1 MMRKGRYGVAL
12 VLFAVYLLGVGGTA
26 LSSLLCPCVELH
38 RHSTSCCHDHGHTHT
53 YMHPLAAAH
62 DSDLSLPCCDDRHSN
77 RVALYTS
84 TDDEQRLTK
93 IAMRPLP
100 PMLYAEQ
107 SRLDITLHTSP
118 WERSL
123 VRSFDTRSCAVQTK
137 ALRAPPVLV

>member
-53 YMHPLAAAH
+53 DMHLLAAAH
-62 DSDLSLPCCDDRHSN
+62 DSDLSLPCCDDRHST

-84 TDDEQRLTK
+84 TDDEQRLK
-93 IAMRPLP
+93 VWMRSLP

-107 SRLDITLHTSP
+107 PKCDIYLCTSP

-123 VRSFDTRSCAVQTK
+123 DRSFDTRSCAVQTK

>member
-53 YMHPLAAAH
+53 DMHPLAAAH

-107 SRLDITLHTSP
+107 SKLDIYLCTSP

-123 VRSFDTRSCAVQTK
+123 DRSFDTRSCAVQTK

>member
-1 MMRKGRYGVAL
+1 MRKGRYGVAL

-38 RHSTSCCHDHGHTHT
+38 RHSTSCCHDHGHTHAD
-53 YMHPLAAAH
+53 MHPLAAAH

-84 TDDEQRLTK
+84 TDDEQRLK
-93 IAMRPLP
+93 VWMRSLP

-107 SRLDITLHTSP
+107 PKFDIYLCTSP

-123 VRSFDTRSCAVQTK
+123 DRSFDTRSCAVQTK

>member
-12 VLFAVYLLGVGGTA
+12 VLFAVYLLGIGGTA

-38 RHSTSCCHDHGHTHT
+38 RHSTSCCHDHGHTHAD
-53 YMHPLAAAH
+53 MHPLAAAH

-84 TDDEQRLTK
+84 TDDEQRLK
-93 IAMRPLP
+93 VWMRSLP

-107 SRLDITLHTSP
+107 PKFDIYLCTSP

-123 VRSFDTRSCAVQTK
+123 DRSFDTRSCAVQTK

>member
-1 MMRKGRYGVAL
+1 MRRMRYGVAL
-12 VLFAVYLLGVGGTA
+12 VLVAVYLFGVGGTA

-38 RHSTSCCHDHGHTHT
+38 RHSTTCCHDHGHTHT
-53 YMHPLAAAH
+53 DMHPLAAAH

-84 TDDEQRLTK
+84 ADDEQRLTK
-93 IAMRPLP
+93 VAMRPLP

-107 SRLDITLHTSP
+107 LRLDINLNTSHR
-118 WERSL
+118 ERSL
-123 VRSFDTRSCAVQTK
+123 DRLLDTRQCAVQTK

>member
-12 VLFAVYLLGVGGTA
+12 VLFAVYLLGIGGTA

-53 YMHPLAAAH
+53 DMHPLAAAH

-93 IAMRPLP
+93 IAMRSLP

-107 SRLDITLHTSP
+107 PKFDIYLHTSP

-123 VRSFDTRSCAVQTK
+123 VRSFDTRQGAVQTK

>member
-1 MMRKGRYGVAL
+1 MRKERYGVAL

-53 YMHPLAAAH
+53 DMHPLAAAH

-93 IAMRPLP
+93 IAMRSLP

-107 SRLDITLHTSP
+107 SKFDIYLHTSP

>member
-12 VLFAVYLLGVGGTA
+12 VLMAVYLLGVGGTA

-38 RHSTSCCHDHGHTHT
+38 HHTETCCHDHGHTHAD
-53 YMHPLAAAH
+53 MHPLAAAH

-77 RVALYTS
+77 RVVLYT
-84 TDDEQRLTK
+84 TADDEQRLTK
-93 IAMRPLP
+93 VAMRPLP

-107 SRLDITLHTSP
+107 PRLDIKLNPSLR
-118 WERSL
+118 ERSL
-123 VRSFDTRSCAVQTK
+123 DRRFDTRSCAVQTK

>member
-53 YMHPLAAAH
+53 DMHPLAAAY
-62 DSDLSLPCCDDRHSN
+62 DSDLSLPCCDDHHSN
-77 RVALYTS
+77 RVLLYTS
-84 TDDEQRLTK
+84 TDDEQRLK
-93 IAMRPLP
+93 VWMRSLP

-123 VRSFDTRSCAVQTK
+123 VRSFDTRQGAVQTK